1 MKRKCTGALALLCG
15 LAVALTSCATLI
27 SGTHQTVTIDSYP
40 PGALVKLG
48 YQTGTTPVTFSVAK
62 GKHHVVQIS
71 QGPEK
76 RVLPLSRKLDP
87 VTLLNII
94 PPLWPGFIVDAVT
107 GAITKYNPDVI
118 YVDFTVPAHATD
130 AQLAGFRR

>member
-1 MKRKCTGALALLCG
+1 MTRKCTVTLALLCG
-15 LAVALTSCATLI
+15 LAVALTSCATLL
-27 SGTHQTVTIDSYP
+27 SGTHQTVVIDSYP
-40 PGALVKLG
+40 QGAMVKLG
-48 YQTGTTPVTFSVAK
+48 YQTGTTPVTFNVAK
-62 GKHHVVQIS
+62 GKHNVVHVS

-76 RVLPLSRKLDP
+76 RVLPLNRNLDP

-118 YVDFTVPAHATD
+118 YVDFTVPAHVTD
-130 AQLAGFRR
+130 AQLTGFNR